1 MLYEHS
7 APPLPA
13 AAVPVRCRLPSVR
26 LSAADDAA
34 ALLRVLSVR
43 ILAGE
48 RPLPGHAEAALRIGL
63 QRSAA
68 GYVGGLCRLIDG
80 ACREAGLPPLAAQGL
95 STGRANGAGRDSAAA
110 AAKSR
115 PWSHEDFERVLARL
129 TADAR

>member
-13 AAVPVRCRLPSVR
+13 AAAPVRCRLPRVR
-26 LSAADDAA
+26 PSAADDAA
-34 ALLRVLSVR
+34 ALLRVLRMR

-48 RPLPGHAEAALRIGL
+48 TPLASHAEAALRIGL

-80 ACREAGLPPLAAQGL
+80 ACREAGLPPLATQGV
-95 STGRANGAGRDSAAA
+95 GAGPANSARRDSAAA

-115 PWSHEDFERVLARL
+115 PWSHEDFERVRARL
-129 TADAR
+129 IADAR